1 LILFLKAL
9 LYKAMHPF
17 ETLRLTIVR
26 RYIDAQANY
35 IGELYEGNRM
45 IGASCDNMPLN
56 AYTGGFPPSPKICYR
71 LSFLDAL
78 PLNTLRVGA
87 IEPKD
92 NKRVQEYIALR
103 RFCTLELTVHN
114 RFIEYVMESKKIC

>member
-1 LILFLKAL
+1 MLLFLKAL
-9 LYKAMHPF
+9 LYKAAHPF

-45 IGASCDNMPLN
+45 IGASCDNWPLN
-56 AYTGGFPPSPKICYR
+56 ADTAGLPSSPKICYR

-78 PLNTLRVGA
+78 PPNTLRVGA

-92 NKRVQEYIALR
+92 NRRVQEYIAVR

-114 RFIEYVMESKKIC
+114 RFIETILEGKKI